1 MGIKNALLTL
11 VSGTVCYLPPVLPSV
26 VRFISGTD
34 VWGYLSLP
42 DLSARQNT
50 D

>member
-1 MGIKNALLTL
+1 MGIKSGLLTL
-11 VSGTVCYLPPVLPSV
+11 VSGRVCLFTSIVPSV